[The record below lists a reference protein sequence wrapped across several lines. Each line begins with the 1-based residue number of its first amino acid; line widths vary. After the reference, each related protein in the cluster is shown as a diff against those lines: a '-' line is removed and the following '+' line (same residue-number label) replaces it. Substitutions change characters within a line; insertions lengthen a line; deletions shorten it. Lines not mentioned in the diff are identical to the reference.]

1 MPSFQFLCS
10 YSRYCVDVYK
20 RCTCGE
26 VININKSYTNTSR
39 IRTNDELQVTYT
51 DIVTTIKVRILES
64 AGHLVR
70 MTDDRT
76 VKKVFQGNRR
86 KTKIKVVKLY

>member
-1 MPSFQFLCS
+1 M
-10 YSRYCVDVYK
+10 
-20 RCTCGE
+20 
-26 VININKSYTNTSR
+26 
-39 IRTNDELQVTYT
+39 QVTYT

-86 KTKIKVVKLY
+86 KTKNKVVKLY